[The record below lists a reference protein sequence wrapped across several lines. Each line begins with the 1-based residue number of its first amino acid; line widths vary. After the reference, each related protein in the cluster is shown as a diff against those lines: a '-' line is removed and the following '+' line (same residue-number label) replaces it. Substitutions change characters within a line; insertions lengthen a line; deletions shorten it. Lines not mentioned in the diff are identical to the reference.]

1 LSVIVAAS
9 DSGPAV
15 ARTIASLRSQV
26 TRDRIEIVV
35 AAATDRIAPTEPPP
49 GVRWVAAEP
58 GSGVPRLRR
67 LGLDQARGAIA
78 VFTEDSCLFGP
89 DWVASWMSAF
99 EARALSAATGPV
111 EPAMGDAALDWAV
124 FFCEYAPF
132 LRPLAPRAGP
142 PPRLA
147 GNNFALRVTGL
158 APLERAE
165 IQESDIHRELVRR
178 GATIAEA
185 AGALARH
192 VRRYGWREAVW
203 DRLRFGVEFGRLR
216 ARRHPRLVN
225 AGALLAGPAIFA
237 VQLGR
242 LAAVVARARRHRR
255 RFLASLP
262 ITVVLLTAWSLGES
276 LGWMWG
282 PGPRRS
288 AGNGCGRA
296 GQTRGQATGRIRQP
310 RGCTGDRGPV

>member
-15 ARTIASLRSQV
+15 ARTVASLRSQV
-26 TRDRIEIVV
+26 TLDRFEILVV
-35 AAATDRIAPTEPPP
+35 AALDRIAPIEPSP

-67 LGLDQARGAIA
+67 LGLDRAQGPIA
-78 VFTEDSCLFGP
+78 AFTEDSCLFDP
-89 DWVASWMSAF
+89 DWVAGWMGSF
-99 EARALSAATGPV
+99 EDRAIAAATGPV

-132 LRPLAPRAGP
+132 LRQHAPRAGP
-142 PPRLA
+142 PARLA
-147 GNNFALRVTGL
+147 GNNFAIRVTGW
-158 APLERAE
+158 ATLEQTE
-165 IQESDIHRELVRR
+165 IHEADVHRELSQG

-185 AGALARH
+185 VEALARH
-192 VRRYGWREAVW
+192 VRRYTWREAVW
-203 DRLRFGVEFGRLR
+203 DRLRFGLEFGRLR
-216 ARRHPRLVN
+216 ARRHSRIVN
-225 AGALLAGPAIFA
+225 AGALFAGPAIFA

-242 LAAVVARARRHRR
+242 LAAVVATGRRHPR

-262 ITVVLLTAWSLGES
+262 ITLVLLSAWSLGES

-288 AGNGCGRA
+288 ADNGCGRA
-296 GQTRGQATGRIRQP
+296 GRIRGQATGRIPQP
-310 RGCTGDRGPV
+310 PDCRGDRGPV